1 MLTRRHLLVA
11 GAAMA
16 AGTRTHAALPVP
28 RSNGLAFRLMRHG
41 SAIGTHALA
50 FRRDGDMLEVN
61 IAVEVLVKFGPIPF
75 VRYAHHNRETWQ
87 GERLVGL
94 NARTDKNGTQ
104 LQMSASWT
112 DAGLRVEGSGTRPYI
127 APPNAFAT
135 TYWRQSTLF
144 GPLIG
149 TQDGMLVHPVISQQ
163 QPAPIHT
170 ASGEVTPAKRYV
182 LSGDLQL
189 ELWYDASDGW
199 DGMRFT
205 VADGSEIS
213 YERL

>member
-16 AGTRTHAALPVP
+16 AAGRAQAALPVP
-28 RSNGLAFRLMRHG
+28 HGNSMAFRLMRHG

-50 FRRDGDMLEVN
+50 FRDDGDTLEVN

-94 NARTDKNGTQ
+94 NARTDRNGTR
-104 LQMSASWT
+104 LQMSAAWT

-149 TQDGMLVHPVISQQ
+149 TQDGMLVHPAISQQ
-163 QPAPIHT
+163 QPAPIRT

-182 LSGDLQL
+182 LSGDLKL
-189 ELWYDASDGW
+189 ELWYDASDSW

-205 VADGSEIS
+205 VDDGSEIS

>member
-16 AGTRTHAALPVP
+16 AAGRAQAALPVP
-28 RSNGLAFRLMRHG
+28 HGNSMAFRLMRHG
-41 SAIGTHALA
+41 SAIGTHTLA
-50 FRRDGDMLEVN
+50 FSGDGDTLEVN
-61 IAVEVLVKFGPIPF
+61 IAVDVLVKFGPIPF

-94 NARTDKNGTQ
+94 NARTDRNGTR
-104 LQMSASWT
+104 LQMSAAWT
-112 DAGLRVEGSGTRPYI
+112 DAGLHVEGSGTRPYI

-149 TQDGMLVHPVISQQ
+149 TQDGMLVHPAISQQ
-163 QPAPIHT
+163 QPTPIRT
-170 ASGEVTPAKRYV
+170 AAGEVTPAKRYV
-182 LSGDLQL
+182 LSGDLKL
-189 ELWYDASDGW
+189 ELWYDASNSW

-205 VADGSEIS
+205 VDDGSEIN